1 MVANSATFGS
11 MTPTGSPGFTPRWRS
26 TPATCELAR
35 SSSAYVIT
43 APPTLTATRS
53 AWSLAVSTRFDARFT
68 LVPPSTF
75 PRCGRACP
83 HRTAWRTCRTQG
95 ASAPT
100 AAPAGRAHPTATPES
115 FPATLAG
122 MPGRCALC
130 RWRSTLPGVDQGAA
144 DCADVDDS
152 GDAGVVADDRQVAEV
167 TIGHQLA
174 RLAEAGSGSDDG
186 RVRGHHIGDPDVVDV
201 LAVGDDMSDVGVG
214 DNPYR
219 LVSPGVE
226 DHQGRGTCVFHQV
239 CSRGNVIGDSGRGQ
253 RRLHDLGHT
262 GWALRPGGTRSRC
275 FCHDPS
281 VSGLRWCRRPKA
293 WTRHWQCVLRHCAG
307 SQSVVSPSRGH
318 RRQMLHACHRATG
331 TIEEHKVP
339 VVTIAGRSGIASGPG
354 SRCRG
359 HGQTTTT
366 LATGL
371 PLGWSRASNAPQ
383 GGGSD
388 GRDH

>member
-11 MTPTGSPGFTPRWRS
+11 MTPTGSPGFTPRSRRI
-26 TPATCELAR
+26 PATCELAR

-43 APPTLTATRS
+43 ASPTLTATRS

-75 PRCGRACP
+75 PRCGQACP

-100 AAPAGRAHPTATPES
+100 VAPAGRAHPTATPES

-174 RLAEAGSGSDDG
+174 RLAEAGSASDDG

-201 LAVGDDMSDVGVG
+201 HAVGHDVRDVGVG
-214 DNPYR
+214 EDPYR
-219 LVSPGVE
+219 PVGLGVE
-226 DHQGRGTCVFHQV
+226 DDQGRGACVLHQV
-239 CSRGNVIGDSGRGQ
+239 GGCGNVVGDLGRGQ
-253 RRLHDLGHT
+253 RRLHDLGD
-262 GWALRPGGTRSRC
+262 GGRARRPGGARRRW
-275 FCHDPS
+275 FCHDLS
-281 VSGLRWCRRPKA
+281 VSGLRWRPSVTAAFSCVSVIPPGPGRRAPGPGA
-293 WTRHWQCVLRHCAG
+293 AG
-307 SQSVVSPSRGH
+307 SRG
-318 RRQMLHACHRATG
+318 RR
-331 TIEEHKVP
+331 
-339 VVTIAGRSGIASGPG
+339 
-354 SRCRG
+354 
-359 HGQTTTT
+359 
-366 LATGL
+366 
-371 PLGWSRASNAPQ
+371 
-383 GGGSD
+383 
-388 GRDH
+388 